1 MKQYIIR
8 RLLTSIFVLFGVSFL
23 LYGILRLMPGDFVTQ
38 MTAGN
43 PTITSEQKDKL
54 REQYGIGGNVVTG
67 YVNWLKG
74 AVTGD
79 FGDSFKYK
87 KPVTE
92 VIAERM
98 WISFT
103 LAAIAL
109 MIELAIAIPLGV
121 IAATKQ
127 YSKTDY
133 TIVFFALAGISL
145 PSFFFAAVL
154 RRVFAIG
161 LNILPLSGMITA
173 RENYTGFMYYLDVA
187 KHFILPITVFVI
199 LGIGSWLRYTRTNML
214 EVLNMDYVRTA
225 RAKGLDE
232 RVVVFKHAFRNTLIP
247 LVTFIGAQVP
257 NLFAGAIITEGI
269 FSIPGLGK
277 AAIDAVNEKD
287 LPFLMGYLV
296 FLAVLTLLGTLI
308 SDILYAVVDPR
319 VRYN

>member
-8 RLLTSIFVLFGVSFL
+8 RILTSIIVLFGVSFL
-23 LYGILRLMPGDFVTQ
+23 LYGILRMMPGDFVEQ
-38 MTAGN
+38 MTSGN
-43 PTITSEQKDKL
+43 PSITAEQKEKM
-54 REQYGIGGNVVTG
+54 REQYGIGGNVIEG

-74 AVTGD
+74 AVKLD
-79 FGDSFKYK
+79 FGDSFKFK
-87 KPVTE
+87 QPVMKA
-92 VIAERM
+92 ISERM
-98 WISFT
+98 WVSFS

-109 MIELAIAIPLGV
+109 IIELAIAIPLGV

-145 PSFFFAAVL
+145 PSFFFAALL

-161 LNILPLSGMITA
+161 LKVLPLSGMVTA
-173 RENYTGFMYYLDVA
+173 RANYTGLAYYLDVG

-199 LGIGSWLRYTRTNML
+199 LGVGSWLRYTRTNML

-247 LVTFIGAQVP
+247 IVTFIGAQIP
-257 NLFAGAIITEGI
+257 ALFSGAIITEGI

-296 FLAVLTLLGTLI
+296 FLAILTLLGTLI